1 MILSGIIDD
10 EPVLVATLL
19 SDFTNLS
26 RSCFQSV
33 LITIRSEFLSPRM
46 AGLFGFFH
54 SSKTDSYELACKV
67 QIRQN

>member
-1 MILSGIIDD
+1 MILLGITDD
-10 EPVLVATLL
+10 EPVLVAILL

-33 LITIRSEFLSPRM
+33 VITIRSEFLTPRM
-46 AGLFGFFH
+46 AGLFFFH